1 MKMDFLGHV
10 LSSKGIRPNP
20 KMVQTI
26 KEWKNP
32 VMAKGIRSF
41 LGLANFYR
49 KFIAR
54 FSTLAKPLTNP
65 HNNVVIRM
73 ARGT

>member
-1 MKMDFLGHV
+1 MKMDFLGYV
-10 LSSKGIRPNP
+10 LSLKSIRPKS

-26 KEWKNP
+26 KEWQNP
-32 VMAKGIRSF
+32 MMVKGIQSF
-41 LGLANFYR
+41 LVLANFYR

-54 FSTLAKPLTNP
+54 FSTLTKPFTNP
-65 HNNVVIRM
+65 LNNVVIRM